1 MTLRR
6 FVERLFWL
14 SILPLLVLGVILI
27 VVQVQTHDARRQM
40 VAEAVVRTAAR
51 AVEQDLEVQ
60 LASLTMLARLLEEE
74 ARHDR
79 GRWDLVK
86 ARRMMLQ
93 YVAQQGHHVL
103 LESAGG
109 PVLVNTRLPDREA
122 APARSAARCP
132 SSGMRF
138 GGPSRK
144 PIWSLWPFL

>member
-60 LASLTMLARLLEEE
+60 LASLTMF
-74 ARHDR
+74 
-79 GRWDLVK
+79 
-86 ARRMMLQ
+86 
-93 YVAQQGHHVL
+93 
-103 LESAGG
+103 
-109 PVLVNTRLPDREA
+109 
-122 APARSAARCP
+122 ARSLAVTYTPRTLP
-132 SSGMRF
+132 SNTTV
-138 GGPSRK
+138 
-144 PIWSLWPFL
+144 